1 MAQEFKNAPANET
14 AFNRLGHAAAV
25 CSGIIIV
32 GTVIGVITETLPL
45 QSMANAAIGQYI
57 APFLGERVTFF
68 TVAVAV
74 AAFVIYLAK
83 ENISAAKAVFS
94 TFNADVKKEITLA
107 GVALLWFILLFVI
120 GTRFALTWVGSHQIA
135 YMAIK
140 PPELNTDAIVAND
153 TLYSIQ
159 RREASEQYEKQRLQV
174 IADNKQALNAAKKL
188 AIASEATALQAVKNA
203 PNEYRR
209 NIATQKLKEVRAV
222 NAERLAVVN
231 AQNSQALQA
240 LSIQRNNV
248 TGVTDSLNNV
258 AKGLVIAGDA
268 QAQNRYFWLSN
279 KLTTFLP
286 YISLFCVF
294 LVTIAVFVLCLIQR
308 AAGITVRFEQGKYEN
323 LPGLLTV
330 YYKALTDIWQS
341 RHRQF
346 VAWLHSIAEK
356 DIFAGNTVAAAAIGA
371 GNTVQVSGSGSV
383 QKVSIAPAG
392 NVITPAI
399 TPQAQI
405 TPPEQQTEVEPMQGK
420 VITLAKA
427 HAQLNAYKSYLA
439 KGERNPETCRA
450 RIKYFNSLI
459 DYMKG
464 SGIYEMVMPPFVL
477 KEWL

>member
-1 MAQEFKNAPANET
+1 MAQEFKNAPSNET

-25 CSGIIIV
+25 CSGIIVV

-57 APFLGERVTFF
+57 APYLGERLTFF
-68 TVAVAV
+68 VIAVAV

-94 TFNADVKKEITLA
+94 TFNPDVKEEITVA
-107 GVALLWFILLFVI
+107 GVALLWFIMLFVI
-120 GTRFALTWVGSHQIA
+120 GTRVALTWVGSHQIA

-140 PPELNTDAIVAND
+140 PPELNTDAIIAND
-153 TLYSIQ
+153 TLYNIQ

-203 PNEYRR
+203 PNEYRK

-222 NAERLAVVN
+222 NAERLAVVS

-248 TGVTDSLNNV
+248 AGVTDSLNNV

-286 YISLFCVF
+286 YISLFCVL

-323 LPGLLTV
+323 LPGLLAV
-330 YYKALTDIWQS
+330 YYKAFTDIWQS

-371 GNTVQVSGSGSV
+371 GNTVQVNGSGSV
-383 QKVSIAPAG
+383 QNVSIAPAN
-392 NVITPAI
+392 NVITPQ
-399 TPQAQI
+399 TQI
-405 TPPEQQTEVEPMQGK
+405 TPPEQQTEVEPVQGK

-439 KGERNPETCRA
+439 KGERNPETCKA
-450 RIKYFNSLI
+450 RIKYFSFLI
-459 DYMKG
+459 DHMKNTG
-464 SGIYEMVMPPFVL
+464 VYEMIMPPFVL